1 MVSLLWVYKMKQIK
15 VELLDSHGSD
25 AAIANAARC
34 SFGDFE
40 NWNSIPEG
48 YSQERMEK
56 LINYLASH
64 RHMTPFRHNSLSIR
78 CTVPIFL
85 ARQLMKHQV
94 GLTWNEESRR
104 YITKEVE
111 FFTPEEWRAKPEGSV
126 KQGSGGT
133 INRMVVSPLSGEKE
147 SIEEIF
153 EDFSNFATEIYQL
166 FLDEGVAPE
175 MARMVLPQSMLTT
188 FVWTGNLLAFAHVV
202 NERSYSG
209 AQLEAQYFAK
219 QLKQILSTLF
229 PISTKA
235 LINDSE

>member
-1 MVSLLWVYKMKQIK
+1 MKQIK

-56 LINYLASH
+56 LIKYLASH

-85 ARQLMKHQV
+85 ARQLMKHQA

-111 FFTPEEWRAKPEGSV
+111 FFIPKEWRAKPEGSV
-126 KQGSGGT
+126 KQGSGDIHPMT
-133 INRMVVSPLSGEKE
+133 TAWSDKYRE
-147 SIEEIF
+147 
-153 EDFSNFATEIYQL
+153 FSDTAYDL
-166 FLDEGVAPE
+166 YDAMLDDGVAPE

-219 QLKQILSTLF
+219 QLKQILATIF